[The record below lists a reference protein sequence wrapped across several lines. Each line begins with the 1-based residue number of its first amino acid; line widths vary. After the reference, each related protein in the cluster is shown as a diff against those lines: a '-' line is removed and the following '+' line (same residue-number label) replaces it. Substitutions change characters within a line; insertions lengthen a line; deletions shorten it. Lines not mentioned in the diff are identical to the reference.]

1 MSPTGSCY
9 TDTTTNELIIDNAFG
24 SAGSYTKGG
33 AALSF
38 IFSPGGTNPVRA
50 CDAGSFDVRTFY
62 VDKVNDPTG
71 NTKYPID

>member
-1 MSPTGSCY
+1 MDASAGCSVASNTV
-9 TDTTTNELIIDNAFG
+9 TITNPFG
-24 SAGSYTKGG
+24 PSGSYTKGG

-50 CDAGSFDVRTFY
+50 CDAGSFDVRTYY